1 MAKQLKDERI
11 GQRLGDYRIER
22 VLATGGMARI
32 YVGKD
37 EKLDREAAVKV
48 LTQEMVESD
57 AVLIERFEREARA
70 VARLDHQNI
79 IPIYQYGQQDDVF
92 FLAMKLVRGRDLADE
107 IKSIHNAGGLMPVPR
122 MLKILRQIADALD
135 HAHSH
140 GIIHRD
146 VKPSNVLIEESTD
159 RAILTDFGLVLQQT
173 EIDKTMGTAFGT
185 PRYISP
191 EQALAS
197 ESVVPQSDVYSLAV
211 IVYEIVTGQQV
222 FKADTAMQIA
232 LSHISDPPPPPT
244 SINADIPKSAEYQI
258 LRALSKLPEDRHE
271 RASLF
276 IESLAEAYG
285 MAKAPADAR
294 RPAHRSEDTQPLDN
308 MSEKSG
314 APRQSAPRRSAARKR
329 SALPLL
335 VLVGVV
341 VAVLGAAIALMTG
354 GGDDSGGLVPSG
366 AGIVPVIAPFEAGA
380 MQTAQIRYNRDALAL
395 YNPADVALSVHQL
408 QMTRGGA
415 LAFDGTTQVNGQRLL
430 PGECVVVQTAES
442 RVALPSE
449 WGCERVRN
457 LILRYSDGLFWRGE
471 DGTFRVS
478 PPDGDAVECALTDAD
493 GDGVTCDVALPSIDE
508 ESA

>member
-1 MAKQLKDERI
+1 MANPLKDERI

-37 EKLDREAAVKV
+37 DKLDREAAVKV

-57 AVLIERFEREARA
+57 SVLAQRFEREARA
-70 VARLDHQNI
+70 VARLDHPNI
-79 IPIYQYGQQDDVF
+79 IPIYQYGQQDEVF

-107 IKSIHNAGGLMPVPR
+107 IKAIQKAGAFLPVQR
-122 MLKILRQIADALD
+122 MLAILRQIADALD

-244 SINADIPKSAEYQI
+244 TIKADIPKAVEYEI
-258 LRALSKLPEDRHE
+258 LKALSKDPDARHE
-271 RASLF
+271 RASQF
-276 IESLAEAYG
+276 IEALAEAYG
-285 MAKAPADAR
+285 MAKSPVASS
-294 RPAHRSEDTQPLDN
+294 AHRPDTQPLDDLPAG
-308 MSEKSG
+308 SRKKS
-314 APRQSAPRRSAARKR
+314 S
-329 SALPLL
+329 LPLL
-335 VLVGVV
+335 ALVGVV
-341 VAVLGAAIALMTG
+341 LAVLVAAVALMTG
-354 GGDDSGGLVPSG
+354 GDDPAGLVPSG
-366 AGIVPVIAPFEAGA
+366 AGIVPIVAPVELGA
-380 MQTAQIRYNRDALAL
+380 AQSAQIRYNREALAL

-408 QMTRGGA
+408 QITRGGV
-415 LAFDGTTQVNGQRLL
+415 LGFDGTAQVNAQRLL

-449 WGCERVRN
+449 WECGRVRN
-457 LILRYSDGLFWRGE
+457 LILRYGDGLFWRGE
-471 DGTFRVS
+471 DGDFRVNL
-478 PPDGDAVECALTDAD
+478 PDGATVDCPLTDAD
-493 GDGVTCDVALPSIDE
+493 GDGVTCDITLPAIDGD
-508 ESA
+508 AA